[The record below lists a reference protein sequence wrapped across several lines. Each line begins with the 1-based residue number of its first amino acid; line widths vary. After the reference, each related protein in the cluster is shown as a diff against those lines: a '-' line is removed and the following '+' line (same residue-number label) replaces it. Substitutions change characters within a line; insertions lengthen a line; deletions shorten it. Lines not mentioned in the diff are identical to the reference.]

1 MIRYHLIFLSL
12 SSVTLSDDSAG
23 YTKNINLV
31 IVLSHR
37 RTTRMKTRV
46 KRGRLMIIAGIF
58 LLLVTGIFRI
68 QTDITWSWV
77 VTASYLLGLSLILIG
92 LALAYKGA

>member
-1 MIRYHLIFLSL
+1 
-12 SSVTLSDDSAG
+12 
-23 YTKNINLV
+23 
-31 IVLSHR
+31 
-37 RTTRMKTRV
+37 MKTRV
-46 KRGRLMIIAGIF
+46 KWGRLMIIAGIF